1 MRESSL
7 TIFAPDA
14 ASTRRIG
21 EALAAAL
28 SGVMDPFVI
37 ALEGDLG
44 AGKTTLV
51 RGVLNALGFAGHARS
66 PTYTLIEPYE
76 DGGRCV
82 YHLDLYRLTN
92 PREVEALAIRDLL
105 HAGSVFLIEWPEKG
119 AGALPSVDLTIRIA
133 YRNDSGREITF
144 IPASI
149 PGKSVLTAA
158 SLPAKP

>member
-7 TIFAPDA
+7 TLFAPDA
-14 ASTRRIG
+14 AETRRIG

-28 SGVMDPFVI
+28 SFVKDPFVI
-37 ALEGDLG
+37 ALEGELG

-76 DGGRCV
+76 DGDRFV
-82 YHLDLYRLTN
+82 YHLDLYRLTDA
-92 PREVEALAIRDLL
+92 REVEALAIRDLL

-119 AGALPSVDLTIRIA
+119 AGALPPFDLTIRLA
-133 YRNDSGREITF
+133 YEGEAGREISF
-144 IPASI
+144 VSHSLL
-149 PGKSVLTAA
+149 GKSVLAAA

>member
-1 MRESSL
+1 M
-7 TIFAPDA
+7 FAPDA
-14 ASTRRIG
+14 AATRAIG

-28 SGVMDPFVI
+28 SSVKEPFVI

-76 DGGRCV
+76 EGERFV
-82 YHLDLYRLTN
+82 YHLDLYRLTD

-119 AGALPSVDLTIRIA
+119 AGALPPIDLTIRLDYDGELGRQIA
-133 YRNDSGREITF
+133 F
-144 IPASI
+144 ISHSLL
-149 PGKSVLTAA
+149 GKSVLAAA